1 MPVCSFCQTSLAE
14 AGQLHNHYPTFPE
27 FVASGES
34 CHVCRIL
41 LESLSEKPRGDIMD
55 RVRSGSYS
63 KVTVRISGEDAKVEV
78 ITNANLLS
86 TNGSINASRS
96 IHQVFHPKSTS
107 SLLVCST
114 WEKTL
119 VL

>member
-1 MPVCSFCQTSLAE
+1 MPVCSFCQTCLAK
-14 AGQLHNHYPTFPE
+14 AGQLHDHYPAFPE

-63 KVTVRISGEDAKVEV
+63 KATVRISGEDAKVEV
-78 ITNANLLS
+78 ITKDRYIKGVDV
-86 TNGSINASRS
+86 TVQGPKCKFRRC
-96 IHQVFHPKSTS
+96 VHP
-107 SLLVCST
+107 
-114 WEKTL
+114 
-119 VL
+119 